1 MGKLTDL
8 KHIYETYKQG
18 RINELNIG
26 IPDLGPI
33 NSPQNTLE
41 PIPSQD
47 DEHHCSACNSSPCSC
62 NSAKEEDSNL
72 QMAKSELYSI
82 LKSAD
87 ALMGRLQTA
96 STLEPWQLSKLVK
109 ANDYVNSVANT
120 VEYDEFEKTQKD
132 MECGMRDINKG
143 MMVVSQIKDMLAGED
158 ISVNEQV
165 LKSVIF
171 NIECLNSK

>member
-18 RINELNIG
+18 IVNELNIG
-26 IPDLGPI
+26 VPNMGPVDM
-33 NSPQNTLE
+33 PQNSIE
-41 PIPSQD
+41 SVPSQD
-47 DEHHCSACNSSPCSC
+47 DEHCSACSSSPCSC
-62 NSAKEEDSNL
+62 SAQKDEDSNL

-87 ALMGRLQTA
+87 ALMHRLQTA
-96 STLEPWQLSKLVK
+96 SDIEPWQLSKLVK
-109 ANDYVNSVANT
+109 ANDYVNSVSNS

-143 MMVVSQIKDMLAGED
+143 MVVVSQIKDMLAGED
-158 ISVNEQV
+158 IGVNEQV
-165 LKSVIF
+165 LKTVIF

>member
-8 KHIYETYKQG
+8 KHIYETYKLG
-18 RINELNIG
+18 KLNELNIG
-26 IPDLGPI
+26 VPDVGPI
-33 NSPQNTLE
+33 NMPQNNME
-41 PIPSQD
+41 EVPSQD
-47 DEHHCSACNSSPCSC
+47 DEHCASCNSSPCSC
-62 NSAKEEDSNL
+62 SSVEDEDSNL

-87 ALMGRLQTA
+87 ALMSRLQTA
-96 STLEPWQLSKLVK
+96 TTLEPWQLSKLVK
-109 ANDYVNSVANT
+109 ANDYVNSVANS

-143 MMVVSQIKDMLAGED
+143 MIVVSQIKDMLAGED

-165 LKSVIF
+165 LKNVIF